1 MPSGTPGHRCS
12 LETAM
17 KVDQHQLRHSSVRTT
32 LEIYTHILG
41 GRKRCSTSNRYFST
55 DQRHHSVFRGLRN
68 R

>member
-1 MPSGTPGHRCS
+1 
-12 LETAM
+12 M